1 MPVPL
6 ILPLIGL
13 QTFLRVLK
21 SLNFLLSLD
30 PGAPLWFLTQVL
42 LRTTAAD
49 LKAAAN
55 CQHSEFCCCGL
66 YSGAAVG

>member
-1 MPVPL
+1 MSLHTNDLFSLPGKMPVPL

-13 QTFLRVLK
+13 QTFLCVLK

-55 CQHSEFCCCGL
+55 LSAF
-66 YSGAAVG
+66 